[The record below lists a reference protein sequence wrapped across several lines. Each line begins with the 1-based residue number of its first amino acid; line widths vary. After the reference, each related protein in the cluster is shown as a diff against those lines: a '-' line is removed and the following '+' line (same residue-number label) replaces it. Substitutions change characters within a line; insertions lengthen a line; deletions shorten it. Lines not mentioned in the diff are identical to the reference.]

1 MNYVLHEHDQFCEPK
16 RVTDV
21 LREVANAG
29 FTQLL
34 ATLLTSLWKA
44 SLQAGKK
51 ANGNSVLIVMSHE
64 QALDSGIAPSGID

>member
-1 MNYVLHEHDQFCEPK
+1 LLREDLVNYVLHEHDQFCEPK

-29 FTQLL
+29 FTQLV
-34 ATLLTSLWKA
+34 ATLLKSLLKA

-51 ANGNSVLIVMSHE
+51 VDGNC
-64 QALDSGIAPSGID
+64 ALLL